1 MKITI
6 SKQFQDLIYPLT
18 KEELTVL
25 EQSILKQG
33 VKDALVLIR
42 DCLEDVKKGY

>member
-6 SKQFQDLIYPLT
+6 SNQFQDLIYPLT

-25 EQSILKQG
+25 EQSILKYG
-33 VKDALVLIR
+33 VRDQIR
-42 DCLEDVKKGY
+42 FHCHKNR